1 LVPWVVDMPLHL
13 YEGTTKPVPYGTY
26 KLQVHATDFKP
37 KCPIAEPTIVPLPA
51 ATAPIT
57 PPAIENPIGDL
68 KELCDFVRTP
78 YEKRFEEDGH
88 AHSKRYRCI
97 LVFCGKNF
105 ESDWLS
111 NQKEAEKNAAL
122 RLLTILPVRKVDDS
136 HVNQR
141 GSSHEMHFQAS
152 LEVPDGNGKTIRFE
166 SDWMKK
172 KLEARRDVMQK
183 IVKQYFGDHLVTGMQ
198 SMNLGSPAHTPASP
212 ARSPAHSP
220 AQTPNASPFASP
232 YSAPGGSKP
241 FAGMNEGAFGGG
253 REHYVYSSDD
263 TSLRVAEYL
272 TRWQNKHLNHIKQKI
287 GADGLGKST
296 QLDSL
301 LTVAFIHPSFTHSEE
316 LKESVKRFLGVK
328 WASYERLEFYGDAIL
343 GFIASKMLFE
353 ASDTDGP
360 HELTIKRQKIVREDA
375 CCSCMKKMAL
385 DKYVIHRDILQTPS
399 AKVLCDIYEA
409 IIGAL
414 YCALGE
420 DAYDIILGL
429 INQDQE

>member
-1 LVPWVVDMPLHL
+1 M
-13 YEGTTKPVPYGTY
+13 T
-26 KLQVHATDFKP
+26 
-37 KCPIAEPTIVPLPA
+37 
-51 ATAPIT
+51 
-57 PPAIENPIGDL
+57 
-68 KELCDFVRTP
+68 
-78 YEKRFEEDGH
+78 
-88 AHSKRYRCI
+88 
-97 LVFCGKNF
+97 
-105 ESDWLS
+105 
-111 NQKEAEKNAAL
+111 NQKEAEKNAAIK
-122 RLLTILPVRKVDDS
+122 LLTILPVRKVDDS

-152 LEVPDGNGKTIRFE
+152 LLVPDGKGGTILFE

-183 IVKQYFGDHLVTGMQ
+183 IVKQYFGDNLVTGMQ
-198 SMNLGSPAHTPASP
+198 SMNLGSPAHTPA
-212 ARSPAHSP
+212 RSPAS
-220 AQTPNASPFASP
+220 TPNTSPFTSPFVSP
-232 YSAPGGSKP
+232 YSTPGGNKP
-241 FAGMNEGAFGGG
+241 FAGMNEGSYGGG

-263 TSLRVAEYL
+263 TSSRVAEYL
-272 TRWQNKHLNHIKQKI
+272 TRWQNKHLIQIKQQI
-287 GADGLGKST
+287 GADKLERNP

-301 LTVAFIHPSFTHSEE
+301 LTIAFIHPSFTHSEE

-375 CCSCMKKMAL
+375 CCSCMKKLML

-414 YCALGE
+414 YCSLQE
-420 DAYDIILGL
+420 DAYDIIQGL
-429 INQDQE
+429 INQNRE